1 MTNTDL
7 IIKSMECWLLDI
19 TKQDTIP
26 QDFTPLQI
34 GFVKRLLEKY
44 YSPQISVE
52 AVKELRKSYEE
63 SMNDFKDMYYHWND
77 TVYWVRKTYERV
89 IKDLDI
95 LLSQQQQDD
104 TN

>member
-19 TKQDTIP
+19 TKQDATP

-34 GFVKRLLEKY
+34 GFVKRLLERY

-52 AVKELRKSYEE
+52 AVKELREKRKKAEWIVAKSWYMLQEE
-63 SMNDFKDMYYHWND
+63 F
-77 TVYWVRKTYERV
+77 

-95 LLSQQQQDD
+95 LLSKQQQDD